1 MSDKEVKQQ
10 WELLASPGHVL
21 LARVDAYRLKLKLPL
36 VLMISAI
43 ALALAGLV
51 TAPFIALNAGSLVG
65 WIVQKTSAAVS
76 SKAPDASPAPY
87 VNPFRPTFSPGV
99 TFDKTTLPKLV
110 EDVMPA
116 MESLVATVQKGAKF
130 EDCEF
135 TKKITEHW
143 SDGIDMTPKCRYST
157 DQSRSWVWS
166 VVLDEAGGAR
176 PFIGMVAKRDGK
188 TEFYN
193 VDIPRTATILGKPSL
208 KPVLIPRTVASDFP
222 ELK

>member
-1 MSDKEVKQQ
+1 MSEKEVKQQ

-36 VLMISAI
+36 LLLIGSI

-51 TAPFIALNAGSLVG
+51 TAPFIALNAGSMIG

-76 SKAPDASPAPY
+76 TKTPDVSPAPN
-87 VNPFRPTFSPGV
+87 VNLIRPTFPPGV

-116 MESLVATVQKGAKF
+116 MKSLVSSVQKGEKF
-130 EDCEF
+130 GDCDF

-143 SDGIDMTPKCRYST
+143 SDGIDMTPKCRYSK
-157 DQSRSWVWS
+157 DQSRIWVWS

-176 PFIGMVAKRDGK
+176 PFIGVVAKRDGK

-193 VDIPRTATILGKPSL
+193 ADIPRTATILSKPLL
-208 KPVLIPRTVASDFP
+208 KLALIPRTIAADFP
-222 ELK
+222 ELQ